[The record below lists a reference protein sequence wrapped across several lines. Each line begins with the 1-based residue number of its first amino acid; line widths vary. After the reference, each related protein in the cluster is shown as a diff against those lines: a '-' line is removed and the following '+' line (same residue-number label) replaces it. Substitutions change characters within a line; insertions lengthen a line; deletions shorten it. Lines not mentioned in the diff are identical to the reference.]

1 MKNKAFKTKLLTVL
15 LTLCMVLSLV
25 PLSVF
30 AATPATETADFTV
43 GQGREAITLLN
54 QYKTGTAESLW
65 DNTAKTLTL
74 WGVDFTTTAQT
85 AVKLPAG
92 ATIVLKDGTHNT
104 IQSGDVSLE
113 VSGGYSNATYINALD
128 AAGSLTIEGGT
139 AGSGTLSVFAGKLKN
154 SGDGWVYSSGISVD
168 GDFTV
173 KGGRVTVR
181 GGCAESDGSCFS
193 FGVKMDSDTKNKA
206 LLVTGGTLTAIADEA
221 YELEEGGTKR
231 ASFSRGVEMFRGNVI
246 VSGSGKLRAESVE
259 AMAEATVM
267 SNGLYISAGNLTVA
281 NSAEVA
287 VAGAYAAYISGGS
300 LRLDGG
306 SLTAVS
312 TQTAD
317 DNGNLGCAIDMDMDL
332 NKQVADSGSITVSG
346 GTLETVNG
354 DIRMS
359 TIGATGNQS
368 LFTVTG
374 GTIVNRGQLYGPK
387 KLDISGGTMQTQGIE
402 AEALTLSD
410 GSLTIRE
417 PVRKNP
423 NYDNLLVRPALD
435 VKTLTVS
442 GGTLDAAWD
451 WGQFTPIVF
460 PVNTY
465 YGYTDSLVEMTGS
478 SSVATFTGGTT
489 TLDTG
494 KAGNTALLIK
504 GQLTIGDGMAETG
517 ADSSHRQLG
526 TAPVKIAAAAAS
538 TAITTVDVE
547 NVKLDYQPGT
557 APQVSAKRA
566 GTNQDKYDILFEC
579 WEKLEKDAN
588 DTVSTVAYWYSDE
601 NCYSDGNVQFNTFE
615 KGGRYRYSMKLQ
627 AKDGYTFDSNLTNRE
642 NVTLNGASL
651 PSGSWVMVMDDGKT
665 CLIQYGTE
673 LRPGQ
678 AVEEIR
684 LDAVI
689 NFNAGDKPLFSTGV
703 IDPIV
708 DTDHQR
714 WDANDGSGY
723 GITSSDYWNE
733 RYNGKLITEFEAGKS
748 YTYGVYFKISDLGM
762 EEGYRFD
769 QNTKLYINGEEITL
783 TPDQIDVDDS
793 GETIWFSNVLTMT
806 PTTVEVI
813 DVVEI
818 NNVTVSFKDGDKPV
832 FTGKSTEGVKY
843 AYNCEWWELDSK
855 TGAISADFFS
865 GAYENKITA
874 FEAGKTY
881 HYGVYVKAV
890 GYVESENTTY
900 LFGPNTKLKING
912 EFVNYTRYEGDESD
926 GSDGTMW
933 VLTDLT
939 MTPEAGGTT
948 PAEKYTVTYTDGVD
962 GEEIFKDQV
971 YTVEFGKAIPAFNGT
986 PARDGYKFT
995 GWTPKVADIVTRNAT
1010 YTAQWEKLTPA
1021 ETFTVTYTDGVD
1033 NEEIFKDQT
1042 YTVESGKAT
1051 PAFNGT
1057 PTRKG
1062 YTFAGWKPAVAATVT
1077 SNATYEATWKSDSA
1091 TTTPSDNKPSTGE
1104 TTSPNTGNG
1113 TTSPNTGETTSLKTG
1128 DNSNLALWFAVL
1140 FISGGVLTV
1149 LGIASRKKSKNA
1161 LK

>member
-1 MKNKAFKTKLLTVL
+1 MKERTLKTKLLTVL
-15 LTLCMVLSLV
+15 LTLCLALSIV
-25 PLSVF
+25 PITAF
-30 AATPATETADFTV
+30 AESGEYAVKFYPGDYGTMTKNDQIPFVYYGIDDDVNKPYYYKLNISETDTFGFAGSIMDTLLPNSGYEFAYWTADATV
-43 GQGREAITLLN
+43 YQ
-54 QYKTGTAESLW
+54 
-65 DNTAKTLTL
+65 
-74 WGVDFTTTAQT
+74 
-85 AVKLPAG
+85 
-92 ATIVLKDGTHNT
+92 
-104 IQSGDVSLE
+104 
-113 VSGGYSNATYINALD
+113 
-128 AAGSLTIEGGT
+128 
-139 AGSGTLSVFAGKLKN
+139 AGSGTAIPAGTALSSDQIQN
-154 SGDGWVYSSGISVD
+154 SVNVRSDNVTFTAQFKQISEYPEDSEITTATIENVKFDYQLGDAPQSTAWVAID
-168 GDFTV
+168 D
-173 KGGRVTVR
+173 
-181 GGCAESDGSCFS
+181 
-193 FGVKMDSDTKNKA
+193 MDKYE
-206 LLVTGGTLTAIADEA
+206 IA
-221 YELEEGGTKR
+221 YECWQQFENNEPVAAWYSDNDSHGSLPTITEFESGKKYVYFIMLKPKDGY
-231 ASFSRGVEMFRGNVI
+231 SFSN
-246 VSGSGKLRAESVE
+246 
-259 AMAEATVM
+259 
-267 SNGLYISAGNLTVA
+267 
-281 NSAEVA
+281 EVA
-287 VAGAYAAYISGGS
+287 
-300 LRLDGG
+300 
-306 SLTAVS
+306 
-312 TQTAD
+312 
-317 DNGNLGCAIDMDMDL
+317 M
-332 NKQVADSGSITVSG
+332 
-346 GTLETVNG
+346 TVNG
-354 DIRMS
+354 ESVKSSLSGDFLYVPAVKTITPTKQTS
-359 TIGATGNQS
+359 TIAA
-368 LFTVTG
+368 
-374 GTIVNRGQLYGPK
+374 I
-387 KLDISGGTMQTQGIE
+387 DIE
-402 AEALTLSD
+402 D
-410 GSLTIRE
+410 
-417 PVRKNP
+417 
-423 NYDNLLVRPALD
+423 
-435 VKTLTVS
+435 
-442 GGTLDAAWD
+442 
-451 WGQFTPIVF
+451 
-460 PVNTY
+460 
-465 YGYTDSLVEMTGS
+465 
-478 SSVATFTGGTT
+478 
-489 TLDTG
+489 
-494 KAGNTALLIK
+494 
-504 GQLTIGDGMAETG
+504 
-517 ADSSHRQLG
+517 
-526 TAPVKIAAAAAS
+526 
-538 TAITTVDVE
+538 
-547 NVKLDYQPGT
+547 VKLDYQPGT

-566 GTNQDKYDILFEC
+566 GADQDKYDILFEC
-579 WEKLEKDAN
+579 WEKREKDAN
-588 DTVSTVAYWYSDE
+588 DTMNTVGYWYSNE
-601 NCYSDGNVQFNTFE
+601 SSYSDGDVRFSTFE
-615 KGGRYRYSMKLQ
+615 KGGRYEYSVKLQ

-678 AVEEIR
+678 AVEKIDFNAR
-684 LDAVI
+684 I
-689 NFNAGDKPLFSTGV
+689 NFNAGDKPSFMTSAV
-703 IDPIV
+703 NPFIDL
-708 DTDHQR
+708 DHER

-733 RYNGKLITEFEAGKS
+733 RYNGKLITKFEAGKS

-806 PTTVEVI
+806 PTTVKVI

-832 FTGKSTEGVKY
+832 FTGKSPEGVKY

-948 PAEKYTVTYTDGVD
+948 PAEKYAVTYTDGVD

-971 YTVEFGKAIPAFNGT
+971 YTVEYGKATPAFNGT

-995 GWTPKVADIVTRNAT
+995 GWTPAVADIVTRNAT

-1091 TTTPSDNKPSTGE
+1091 TTAPSDNKPSTGE

-1113 TTSPNTGETTSLKTG
+1113 TTSPKTG
-1128 DNSNLALWFAVL
+1128 DTTSPKTGDTSNIVLWAALLFVSCGALAGTLV
-1140 FISGGVLTV
+1140 ID
-1149 LGIASRKKSKNA
+1149 KKK
-1161 LK
+1161 KTMK